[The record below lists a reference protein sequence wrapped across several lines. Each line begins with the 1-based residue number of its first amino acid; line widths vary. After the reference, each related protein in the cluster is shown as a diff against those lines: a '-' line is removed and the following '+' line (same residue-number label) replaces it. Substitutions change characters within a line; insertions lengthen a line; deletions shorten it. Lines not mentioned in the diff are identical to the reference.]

1 MRGSIRSLVASLLL
15 LVAMAGWA
23 ADDDK
28 VAGSARAELATA
40 FEAARPVAQHGP
52 VDIALRDQATLHMP
66 AGFTFIPAKE
76 SAAVLRAMGNRTGDN
91 LLGMIWPAKEDT
103 GFLVLQ
109 YIKSGYIKD
118 DDAKEWNADD
128 MLANLKAGTEEAN
141 SDRKSRGIPEMEI
154 TGWVERP
161 TYDAGAH
168 QLKWSVASKDKGASD
183 SGDKGINYNTYAL
196 GREGFISMN
205 LVTDLN
211 VVESQKPLVSKLL
224 SGLAFGSGKGYVD
237 FNAST
242 DHMAEFGLAALIG
255 GVAAKKLGLLALAGV
270 FIAKFFKVIMIG
282 LVALAA
288 GWARYFRKK
297 PAAPAPVAMSG
308 GSLPEPEKSAED
320 PTIPKQG

>member
-1 MRGSIRSLVASLLL
+1 MTPAYAQNTPSSRTQAEIQAAWQAAAKSGTFGPAQIRLL
-15 LVAMAGWA
+15 
-23 ADDDK
+23 
-28 VAGSARAELATA
+28 
-40 FEAARPVAQHGP
+40 
-52 VDIALRDQATLHMP
+52 DQATLNI
-66 AGFTFIPAKE
+66 TDDEVFIPAAEANRIMAALGNSSTPERFGLVTEKSDNVRWMVDVTWIKE
-76 SAAVLRAMGNRTGDN
+76 
-91 LLGMIWPAKEDT
+91 
-103 GFLVLQ
+103 
-109 YIKSGYIKD
+109 GYVRD
-118 DDAKEWNADD
+118 GDAKEWQADA
-128 MLANLKAGTEEAN
+128 MLEDLKEGTERGNAERLA
-141 SDRKSRGIPEMEI
+141 RGIPALDV
-154 TGWVERP
+154 TGWVEKP
-161 TYDAGAH
+161 AYDSASHRLVWSLSLQDRGAPAG
-168 QLKWSVASKDKGASD
+168 QPQT
-183 SGDKGINYNTYAL
+183 INYNTYAL